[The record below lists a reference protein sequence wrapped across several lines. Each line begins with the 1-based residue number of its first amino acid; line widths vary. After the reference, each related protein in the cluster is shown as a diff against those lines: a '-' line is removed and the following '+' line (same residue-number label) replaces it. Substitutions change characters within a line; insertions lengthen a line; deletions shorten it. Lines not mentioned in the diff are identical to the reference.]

1 MSESSGHRHSIENL
15 NKRRFRVKEIDRIFR
30 MANHTPSSILDVGS
44 GNGVITSYY
53 SEKGYEAVGIEVSE
67 SAVKQASEQFPE
79 TKFIHY
85 DGLHF
90 PFEDSSFDTILLND
104 VLEHISY
111 NDMEQVLAEIHRIM
125 KPNGL
130 VYISVMN
137 RWQIIEPHTLIPLL
151 TWLPKVAWNSVCMKL
166 KKIDFSNV
174 WPYTRGRLQLLLERH
189 SFSFDDLTNVY
200 VQHKFQGVNPI
211 GDRMTS
217 RIVHILQRTRLIRIA
232 YFLALK
238 VSILVFVGRKDSK

>member
-1 MSESSGHRHSIENL
+1 MSESSGKRHLIEKL
-15 NKRRFRVKEIDRIFR
+15 DKRRIRVRDIDRVFR
-30 MANHTPSSILDVGS
+30 LANHTPSSILDVGS
-44 GNGVITSYY
+44 GNGAIIGYY
-53 SEKGYEAVGIEVSE
+53 SEYGYETVGIEVSE
-67 SAVKQASEQFPE
+67 SAVKQASKQFPG

-90 PFEDSSFDTILLND
+90 PFGDSSFDTILLND

-111 NDMEQVLAEIHRIM
+111 DDIEQVLAEIHRVL

-137 RWQIIEPHTLIPLL
+137 RWQLIEPHTLIPLL
-151 TWLPKVAWNSVCMKL
+151 TWLPRVAWNSVCMRL

-174 WPYTRGRLQLLLERH
+174 WPYTRGRLQSLFKRH

-200 VQHKFQGVNPI
+200 VQHKFHGVNPI
-211 GDRMTS
+211 GNRMTS
-217 RIVHILQRTRLIRIA
+217 RIVRLLQRTRLIRIG

-238 VSILVFVGRKDSK
+238 VSVLVYVARKT